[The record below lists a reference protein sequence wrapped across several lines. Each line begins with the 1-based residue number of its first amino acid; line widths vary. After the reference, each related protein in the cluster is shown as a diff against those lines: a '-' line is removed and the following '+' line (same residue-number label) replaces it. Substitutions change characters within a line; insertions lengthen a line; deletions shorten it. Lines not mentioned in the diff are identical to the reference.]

1 MRYKHRDNS
10 FRSNFFKEVKQVVNQ
25 SVSFERNDSF
35 DEKLAIEAFIDFV
48 AELLVKYGLELQE
61 DGSKE
66 EAA

>member
-1 MRYKHRDNS
+1 MRYKYRDNS

-61 DGSKE
+61 DGSKA

>member
-1 MRYKHRDNS
+1 M
-10 FRSNFFKEVKQVVNQ
+10 VNQ

-61 DGSKE
+61 DGSKA